1 MAEHFALFAV
11 ARLRGESRR
20 YAERLRA
27 RHPDVAPWMLAERV
41 RAQAALIA
49 RVDGAVSGTPFLMAL
64 VPAYVAVLW
73 EQARMVLRIAALM
86 GHNLDAPELPA
97 ELLALRG
104 VYPSTAE
111 AAAALKSLPK
121 EPHRRLAGGLHNLI
135 EVGRRFLI
143 LAGFLGPKPDVR
155 PSRIHRALMLVAGAG
170 LWVGT
175 WIFPTAFMVVM
186 SYSCESSTRTLGTRA
201 LDHYGV
207 STPAERKAEA
217 RQALSDRRRRVI
229 SSILLG
235 ISLLVPLAIVA
246 LGVDERV
253 RYLTWQRA
261 AVAITGI
268 AVVLALFAASTRRR
282 LR

>member
-1 MAEHFALFAV
+1 
-11 ARLRGESRR
+11 
-20 YAERLRA
+20 
-27 RHPDVAPWMLAERV
+27 V

-86 GHNLDAPELPA
+86 GRNLDAPELPA

-104 VYPSTAE
+104 VYPSPTA
-111 AAAALKSLPK
+111 AAAALDSLPT
-121 EPHRRLAGGLHNLI
+121 EPHRRLRGGLHNLI
-135 EVGRRFLI
+135 DVGRRFLI
-143 LAGFLGPKPDVR
+143 LAGFLGPKPDVQ
-155 PSRIHRALMLVAGAG
+155 PSRVHRALVLVVGAG

-201 LDHYGV
+201 LDHYGAP
-207 STPAERKAEA
+207 TRAERKAEA
-217 RQALSDRRRRVI
+217 REARSDRRRRVV

-235 ISLLVPLAIVA
+235 ISLLVPVAIVA
-246 LGVDERV
+246 LGVAKRV
-253 RYLTWQRA
+253 HYLTWQRG
-261 AVAITGI
+261 AVGITGV